1 MMTDKVRA
9 DPLGDLSDFAA
20 PRPLARPRPPAE
32 EVRKVAEANG
42 FVARTPP
49 ARVRS
54 KPEPAPPPIARRY
67 RPMRQRTNRNLQL
80 NLKVDPDTLARF
92 NALAE
97 REGWNLGD
105 TFVQLLDAY
114 DAQRKENKR

>member
-1 MMTDKVRA
+1 
-9 DPLGDLSDFAA
+9 
-20 PRPLARPRPPAE
+20 
-32 EVRKVAEANG
+32 
-42 FVARTPP
+42 
-49 ARVRS
+49 
-54 KPEPAPPPIARRY
+54 
-67 RPMRQRTNRNLQL
+67 MRQRTNRNLQL